1 MHFKLCTE
9 IMATTFKYK
18 AVDSKGQ
25 TRNDVIDAE
34 NAFDLET
41 RLGAMGLDLINY
53 KPVTGVGR
61 IKFSRGGISRQD
73 IINFAFQMEQLTRA
87 GIPILDGL
95 ADLRDSAT
103 NLRFKDILAAVV
115 DEIHGGKNLSQS
127 LAVHSTVFDKV
138 FISLVRV
145 GEESGRLADVLHDL
159 AETLKWQDELISH
172 TKKIMIYPVIVGVV
186 VLGVVVFLMMTLV
199 PQLIPFI
206 KEMGG
211 DIPWYT
217 LALIATSDFIV
228 EFWYLVFS
236 TPVALVIAVK
246 VAARRNPKIRLK
258 VDDYKLRVW
267 LIGPLMLKIKLARF
281 ANYMAMMYAS
291 GITVL
296 DSLRIGR
303 DLVDNAKLSQAIQD
317 VTDKIAEGSSI
328 SNSFKSVTLFPPLV
342 IRMLRI
348 GETTGGLDESLRNI
362 SYFYNREVKEA
373 IEKIEPAIGPAMTV
387 ILGGV
392 MLWIMA
398 SVLLPIYDMISKL
411 DI

>member
-1 MHFKLCTE
+1 
-9 IMATTFKYK
+9 MATTFKYK

-25 TRNDVIDAE
+25 MRSDIIDAE

-41 RLGAMGLDLINY
+41 RLAAMGLDLINC
-53 KPVTGVGR
+53 KPVSGVSS
-61 IKFSRGGISRQD
+61 IKFSRSGITRQD
-73 IINFAFQMEQLTRA
+73 VINFAFQMEQLTRA
-87 GIPILDGL
+87 GVPILDGL
-95 ADLRDSAT
+95 ADLRDST
-103 NLRFKDILAAVV
+103 TQMRFKDILAAVV
-115 DEIHGGKNLSQS
+115 DEIQGGKNLSQA
-127 LAVHSTVFDKV
+127 LAMHSTVFDGV

-145 GEESGRLADVLHDL
+145 GEESGRLPDVLHDL

-172 TKKIMIYPVIVGVV
+172 TKKVMIYPALVGTV
-186 VLGVVVFLMMTLV
+186 VLGVVVFLMIYLV
-199 PQLIPFI
+199 PQLVPFI

-236 TPVALVIAVK
+236 LPVVIVIVIKTLVK
-246 VAARRNPKIRLK
+246 RDPKIRLL
-258 VDDYKLRVW
+258 VDAYKLRVW
-267 LIGPLMLKIKLARF
+267 LMGPLLLKIKLARF

-303 DLVDNAKLSQAIQD
+303 ELVDNAKLSQAIQD
-317 VTDKIAEGSSI
+317 VTDKIADGSSI
-328 SNSFKSVTLFPPLV
+328 SDSFKAVALFPPLV
-342 IRMLRI
+342 IRMIRI
-348 GETTGGLDESLRNI
+348 GENTGCLDVALRNI

-387 ILGGV
+387 ILGGI
-392 MLWIMA
+392 MMWIMA
-398 SVLLPIYDMISKL
+398 SVLLPIYDMISNLK
-411 DI
+411 I

>member
-1 MHFKLCTE
+1 
-9 IMATTFKYK
+9 MATTFKYK

-25 TRNDVIDAE
+25 MRSDIIDAE

-41 RLGAMGLDLINY
+41 RLAAMGLDLINC
-53 KPVTGVGR
+53 KPVSGVSS
-61 IKFSRGGISRQD
+61 IKFSRSGITRQD
-73 IINFAFQMEQLTRA
+73 VINFAFQMEQLTRA
-87 GIPILDGL
+87 GVPILDGL
-95 ADLRDSAT
+95 ADLRDST
-103 NLRFKDILAAVV
+103 TQMRFKDILAAVV
-115 DEIHGGKNLSQS
+115 DEIQGGKNLSQA
-127 LAVHSTVFDKV
+127 LAMHSTVFDGV

-145 GEESGRLADVLHDL
+145 GEESGRLPDVLHDL

-172 TKKIMIYPVIVGVV
+172 TKKVMIYPALVGTV
-186 VLGVVVFLMMTLV
+186 VLGVVVFLMIYLV
-199 PQLIPFI
+199 PQLVPFI

-236 TPVALVIAVK
+236 LPVVIVIVIKTLVK
-246 VAARRNPKIRLK
+246 RDPKIRLL
-258 VDDYKLRVW
+258 VDAYKLRVW
-267 LIGPLMLKIKLARF
+267 LMGPLLLKIKLARF

-303 DLVDNAKLSQAIQD
+303 ELVDNTKLSQAIQD
-317 VTDKIAEGSSI
+317 VTDKIADGSSI
-328 SNSFKSVTLFPPLV
+328 SDSFKAVALFPPLV
-342 IRMLRI
+342 IRMIRI
-348 GETTGGLDESLRNI
+348 GENTGCLDVALRNI

-387 ILGGV
+387 ILGGI
-392 MLWIMA
+392 MMWIMA
-398 SVLLPIYDMISKL
+398 SVLLPIYDMISNLK
-411 DI
+411 I

>member
-1 MHFKLCTE
+1 
-9 IMATTFKYK
+9 MATTFKYK

-25 TRNDVIDAE
+25 MRSDIIDAE

-41 RLGAMGLDLINY
+41 RLAAMGLDLINC
-53 KPVTGVGR
+53 KPVSGVSS
-61 IKFSRGGISRQD
+61 IKFSRSGITRQD
-73 IINFAFQMEQLTRA
+73 VINFAFQMEQLTRA
-87 GIPILDGL
+87 GVPILDGL
-95 ADLRDSAT
+95 ADLRDST
-103 NLRFKDILAAVV
+103 TQMRFKDILAAVV
-115 DEIHGGKNLSQS
+115 DEIQGGKNLSQA
-127 LAVHSTVFDKV
+127 LAMHSTVFDGV

-145 GEESGRLADVLHDL
+145 GEESGRLPDVLHDL

-172 TKKIMIYPVIVGVV
+172 TKKVMIYPALVGTV
-186 VLGVVVFLMMTLV
+186 VLGVVVFLMIYLV
-199 PQLIPFI
+199 PQLVPFI

-236 TPVALVIAVK
+236 LPVVIVIVIKTLVK
-246 VAARRNPKIRLK
+246 RDPKIRLL
-258 VDDYKLRVW
+258 VDAYKLRVW
-267 LIGPLMLKIKLARF
+267 LMGPLLLKIKLARF

-303 DLVDNAKLSQAIQD
+303 ELVDNTKLSQAIQE
-317 VTDKIAEGSSI
+317 VTDKIADGSSI
-328 SNSFKSVTLFPPLV
+328 SDSFKAVALFPPLV
-342 IRMLRI
+342 IRMIRI
-348 GETTGGLDESLRNI
+348 GENTGGLDVALRNI

-387 ILGGV
+387 ILGGI
-392 MLWIMA
+392 MMWIMA
-398 SVLLPIYDMISKL
+398 SVLLPIYDMISNLK
-411 DI
+411 I

>member
-1 MHFKLCTE
+1 MLFR
-9 IMATTFKYK
+9 
-18 AVDSKGQ
+18 S
-25 TRNDVIDAE
+25 
-34 NAFDLET
+34 
-41 RLGAMGLDLINY
+41 
-53 KPVTGVGR
+53 
-61 IKFSRGGISRQD
+61 
-73 IINFAFQMEQLTRA
+73 
-87 GIPILDGL
+87 
-95 ADLRDSAT
+95 
-103 NLRFKDILAAVV
+103 
-115 DEIHGGKNLSQS
+115 
-127 LAVHSTVFDKV
+127 
-138 FISLVRV
+138 
-145 GEESGRLADVLHDL
+145 
-159 AETLKWQDELISH
+159 
-172 TKKIMIYPVIVGVV
+172 
-186 VLGVVVFLMMTLV
+186 
-199 PQLIPFI
+199 
-206 KEMGG
+206 
-211 DIPWYT
+211 PWYT

-303 DLVDNAKLSQAIQD
+303 DLVDNAKLSQAIQN

-328 SNSFKSVTLFPPLV
+328 SDSFKSVTLFPPLV

-387 ILGGV
+387 VLGGI
-392 MLWIMA
+392 MMWIMA

>member
-1 MHFKLCTE
+1 
-9 IMATTFKYK
+9 MATTFKYK

-25 TRNDVIDAE
+25 MRSDIIDAE

-41 RLGAMGLDLINY
+41 RLAAMGLDLINC
-53 KPVTGVGR
+53 KPVSGVSS
-61 IKFSRGGISRQD
+61 IKFSRSGITRQD
-73 IINFAFQMEQLTRA
+73 VINFAFQMEQLTRA
-87 GIPILDGL
+87 GVPILDGL
-95 ADLRDSAT
+95 ADLRDST
-103 NLRFKDILAAVV
+103 TQMRFKDILAAVV
-115 DEIHGGKNLSQS
+115 DEIQGGKNLSQA
-127 LAVHSTVFDKV
+127 LAMHSTVFDGV

-145 GEESGRLADVLHDL
+145 GEESGRLPDVLHDL

-172 TKKIMIYPVIVGVV
+172 TKKVMIYPALVGTV
-186 VLGVVVFLMMTLV
+186 VLGVVVFLMIYLV
-199 PQLIPFI
+199 PQLVPFI

-236 TPVALVIAVK
+236 LPVVIVITIKTLAK
-246 VAARRNPKIRLK
+246 RDPKIRLL
-258 VDDYKLRVW
+258 VDAYKLRVW
-267 LIGPLMLKIKLARF
+267 LMGPLLLKIKLARF

-303 DLVDNAKLSQAIQD
+303 ELVDNAKLSQAIQD
-317 VTDKIAEGSSI
+317 VTDKIADGSSI
-328 SNSFKSVTLFPPLV
+328 SDSFKAVALFPPLV
-342 IRMLRI
+342 IRMIRI
-348 GETTGGLDESLRNI
+348 GENTGGLDIALRNI

-387 ILGGV
+387 ILGGI
-392 MLWIMA
+392 MMWIMA
-398 SVLLPIYDMISKL
+398 SVLLPIYDMISNLK
-411 DI
+411 I